1 MRIASFRHGSVESYG
16 IVVDDAVVDVGAA
29 LRPRYPT
36 LRAVLAADALDD
48 VSSVANEAVRLNQQQ
63 ITFLPTIPDAG
74 KVICSGVN
82 YRAHADE
89 AGVPIPA
96 RPIFFSRFT
105 DSLVGHGQPLIRPAI
120 SEQLDWEGE
129 LCAIIGR
136 DGRYIPEEH
145 ALSHVAGFAC
155 FLDGSV
161 RDFQQESLFAGKNF
175 WASGGLGPWLTTA
188 DDVPDPGRLTIVTRL
203 NGRQMQHGTTDTM
216 VFSIARLISYAST
229 ITPLAPGD
237 VIVTGTPSGVGMMRE
252 PPIWIRPGDL
262 VEVEISGVGTLSHP
276 VVAEAAHG

>member
-29 LRPRYPT
+29 LQPRYPT

-48 VSSVANEAVRLNQQQ
+48 VSSVANEAVRLNQRQ

-136 DGRYIPEEH
+136 GGRYIPEEH

-203 NGRQMQHGTTDTM
+203 NGRQMQHGTTDAM